1 MHVIFPTQKLT
12 NPYIYQIGLKK
23 IIILFLSV
31 ISLFFHADAASAE
44 VKVETVADNLKL
56 PWELVFTPDGRIFFT
71 ERDGKLWIIENE
83 SLDLVATFPVSFG
96 PPESEGGLLGLALD
110 PEFEKNNFLYLYQT
124 YFDFE
129 MWHNKVVRYTVS
141 NNQLTDEQIIID
153 EIPGARWHDGGRI
166 KFGPDEK
173 IYITTGDATD
183 PNLAQK
189 IDSLAGKILR
199 INADGTIPDDNPF
212 ESSPVFSYGH
222 RNPQGIDWTENGILV
237 SSEHGPSG
245 YAIELSY
252 CEAKK
257 LLGEIESCAGSY
269 FGHDEINVIEPGKN
283 YGWPIIVGD
292 SNNLEYTNPIL
303 HSDILTW
310 APSGLLYYDS
320 DKIPEWNGKFLVA
333 TLRGQ
338 HVMVLDLDLENSRV
352 NSVEKIFQDEY
363 GRIRDLV
370 QSPDGDVFILTSNGN
385 NDKILLVTALE
396 TPPSTVDTKES
407 LSSLGEYLVY
417 GIIIAAIV
425 MGAAVLIKR
434 KKK

>member
-1 MHVIFPTQKLT
+1 MSIVC
-12 NPYIYQIGLKK
+12 
-23 IIILFLSV
+23 
-31 ISLFFHADAASAE
+31 LFFHADAASAE
-44 VKVETVADNLKL
+44 VKVETVADDVKL
-56 PWELVFTPDGRIFFT
+56 PWELVFAPDGRIFFT
-71 ERDGKLWIIENE
+71 ERAGKLWVIENE
-83 SLDLVATFPVSFG
+83 SLDLVATIPVSFDPHG
-96 PPESEGGLLGLALD
+96 QEGGLLGLALD

-129 MWHNKVVRYTVS
+129 MRHNKVVRYTVS

-153 EIPGARWHDGGRI
+153 KIPGAMWHDGGRI

-173 IYITTGDATD
+173 IYKTTGDATT
-183 PNLAQK
+183 PKLAQK

-245 YAIELSY
+245 YAIEMSY

-257 LLGEIESCAGSY
+257 LLGKIESCVGSMS
-269 FGHDEINVIEPGKN
+269 GHDEINVIEPGKN
-283 YGWPIIVGD
+283 YGWPLIVGD
-292 SNNLEYTNPIL
+292 SNNPEYTNPIL
-303 HSDILTW
+303 HSNILTW

-338 HVMVLDLDLENSRV
+338 HVMVLDLDLENSIV
-352 NSVEKIFQDEY
+352 NSVEKFFQDEY
-363 GRIRDLV
+363 GRIRNLV
-370 QSPDGDVFILTSNGN
+370 QSPDGDVFILTSNGD

-396 TPPSTVDTKES
+396 TPPSTVDTKEPS
-407 LSSLGEYLVY
+407 SSLGEYLVY

-425 MGAAVLIKR
+425 AGAAVLIKR
-434 KKK
+434 RKK